1 MTRALTLAL
10 LLAATPA
17 LALERGDTITGV
29 VERVKDGDTFV
40 VNGVTVRLEGI
51 DTPESKQE
59 PRSQGAQA
67 RATLESLALGKEA
80 SCEIADMDRYGRAIA
95 RCAVDGSDVA
105 ADLIRAGMGWNYWQ
119 YAGDLYAEEEE
130 EAACARRGIWAA
142 GILPPWHWR
151 ACGR

>member
-1 MTRALTLAL
+1 MIGRTALAL

-40 VNGVTVRLEGI
+40 VDGVTVRLEGI
-51 DTPESKQE
+51 DAPEMKQE
-59 PRSQGAQA
+59 PLDHGAA
-67 RATLESLALGKEA
+67 AKETLEALALGHKV
-80 SCEIADMDRYGRAIA
+80 SCEVVDVDRYRRAIG
-95 RCAVDGSDVA
+95 RCSVSD
-105 ADLIRAGMGWNYWQ
+105 ADISAEMARAGMAWNYWQ

-130 EAACARRGIWAA
+130 EAVCARRGIWAA
-142 GILPPWHWR
+142 GILPPWHRR